1 MAFLKDDPA
10 LVSAPLTPASPIAVP
25 VGGQGRAL
33 ALVHN
38 RIGGLVLKAGA
49 KANIPEAAAL
59 AAWHV
64 ESGGAPFEPGAAILR
79 LEAHVLF
86 EEWGG
91 GHAARYDTHFQH
103 GGRPGVP
110 GEPWQNHK
118 YRRAAGNDFRVYHG
132 DQDKEYKALAVA
144 IDLAGE
150 ETAYRAA
157 SIGGPQILMRG
168 HSLVGYPSAK
178 TMYQAFQASERAHV
192 LGFFDF
198 CLNKLAPGKG
208 DLAAYMRDRNWK
220 SLARYYNGPGQVD
233 IYAPRFKSAYETAV
247 SLGL

>member
-1 MAFLKDDPA
+1 MGRRPRRAIRHALPA
-10 LVSAPLTPASPIAVP
+10 
-25 VGGQGRAL
+25 
-33 ALVHN
+33 
-38 RIGGLVLKAGA
+38 
-49 KANIPEAAAL
+49 
-59 AAWHV
+59 
-64 ESGGAPFEPGAAILR
+64 
-79 LEAHVLF
+79 
-86 EEWGG
+86 
-91 GHAARYDTHFQH
+91 
-103 GGRPGVP
+103 
-110 GEPWQNHK
+110 
-118 YRRAAGNDFRVYHG
+118 RRAARCAGRGLAEPQIPPRGRNDFRVYHG

-150 ETAYRAA
+150 EKAYQAA
-157 SIGGPQILMRG
+157 SIGRPQILMRG

-178 TMYQAFQASERAHV
+178 AMYQAFQAGERAHV

-233 IYAPRFKSAYETAV
+233 VYAPRFKSAYETAV